1 MNTWLRNVFLPSA
14 SSIRAEGVDDLFMFI
29 LWLNILFFLLIAG
42 LIAVFVIQY
51 RRRSANQRTAHIEHN
66 TALEL
71 TWTIIPSILCLIVF
85 FWGFNT
91 YMQAAVAPNGAM
103 EIQVT
108 AKKWIWSFG
117 YPDGSVGIGK
127 LWVPVNKPVRLIMHS
142 EDVLH
147 AFFVPAFRIK
157 ADVLPNRYTET
168 WFQATEVGD
177 FVIPCAEYCGKGHSQ
192 MRAVVKVVSLQDYEK
207 FLEDGD
213 PEEKGLPPEILGAS
227 LYVNLGCSTCHSI
240 DGNKGQGPS
249 WKGIYGQMHKMSDG
263 KMMLVDENY
272 IRTSVLQPQAMIVE
286 GFQGIM
292 PSYQGQIRERQLV
305 ALIAYIKTL
314 K

>member
-1 MNTWLRNVFLPSA
+1 MNTWLRNLFLPSA

-29 LWLNILFFLLIAG
+29 LWLNILFFLLIAV
-42 LIAVFVIQY
+42 LIVLFVAQY
-51 RRRSANQRTAHIEHN
+51 RRRSANQKTAHIEHS

-91 YMQAAVAPNGAM
+91 YIQAAVAPDGAM

-108 AKKWIWSFG
+108 AKKWIWTFG

-147 AFFVPAFRIK
+147 AFFVPAFRVK
-157 ADVLPNRYTET
+157 NDVLPNRYTET

-177 FVIPCAEYCGKGHSQ
+177 FVMPCAEYCGKGHSE
-192 MRAVVKVVSLQDYEK
+192 MKAVVKVVSLQDYEK
-207 FLEDGD
+207 FLEEGD
-213 PEEKGLPPEILGAS
+213 PEEKGLPPEKLGAS

-249 WKGIYGQMHKMSDG
+249 WKGIYSHVHKMGDG
-263 KMMLVDENY
+263 KSMVVDENY
-272 IRTSVLQPQAMIVE
+272 IRTSILQPQAMIVE
-286 GFQGIM
+286 GYQGIM

-305 ALIAYIKTL
+305 ALIAYIKSL

>member
-1 MNTWLRNVFLPSA
+1 MNNWLRSLFLPSA
-14 SSIRAEGVDDLFMFI
+14 SSIKAEGVDDLFMFI

-42 LIAVFVIQY
+42 LALWFCFHY
-51 RRRSANQRTAHIEHN
+51 RRKSPNQKTAHIEHS

-71 TWTIIPSILCLIVF
+71 TWTIAPLAICILVF

-91 YMQAAVAPNGAM
+91 YMQGSVAPDGAM

-108 AKKWIWSFG
+108 AKKWMWSFS
-117 YPDGSVGIGK
+117 YPDGSVTIGK
-127 LWVPVNKPVRLIMHS
+127 LWVPVNRPVRLIMHS

-147 AFFVPAFRIK
+147 AFWVPQFRVK
-157 ADVLPNRYTET
+157 ADVLPNRYTEV
-168 WFQATEVGD
+168 WFHATEAGD
-177 FVIPCAEYCGKGHSQ
+177 YVIPCTEYCGKGHSE
-192 MRAVVKVVSLQDYEK
+192 MRAYVKVVTQQGYEK
-207 FLEDGD
+207 FLEEGD
-213 PEEKGLPPEILGAS
+213 PDEKGMPPEKLGAA

-249 WKGIYGQMHKMSDG
+249 WKGIYSQTHKMGDG
-263 KMMLVDENY
+263 KTFVVDENY
-272 IRTSVLQPQAMIVE
+272 IRTSILQPQAMVVE

-305 ALIAYIKTL
+305 ALIAYIKSL